1 MPTGTSLPR
10 WFSEGWRPFVTEA
23 AKVEGTKLILDG
35 YLLDGTEKKQII
47 ITCSMESNRYYEK
60 VGVDVSIGINFL
72 MNSGR
77 MVDAFREGLVMV
89 RDKSEASVEI
99 DILFMTHLHEI
110 KQFSIE

>member
-1 MPTGTSLPR
+1 MPTGNTLPR
-10 WFSEGWRPFVTEA
+10 WFSDGWRPFVTEA
-23 AKVEGTKLILDG
+23 AKVEGTNLILEG
-35 YLLDGTEKKQII
+35 YLLKGTEKKQIR
-47 ITCSMESNRYYEK
+47 ITCSMQSNRYYEK
-60 VGVDVSIGINFL
+60 VSAGISIGINFL

-89 RDKSEASVEI
+89 RDKSESSVEI